1 MGPLAATQEE
11 PPSYIPV
18 RESLHLEM
26 AVHSPLIQR
35 SRQRNAWQMVDAL
48 VLNPVVVE
56 EANRHL
62 EGLKLAKPDHSQEAR
77 NARPDLL

>member
-1 MGPLAATQEE
+1 
-11 PPSYIPV
+11 
-18 RESLHLEM
+18 
-26 AVHSPLIQR
+26 
-35 SRQRNAWQMVDAL
+35 MVDAL